1 MFPELEL
8 KEGWA
13 TVALLL
19 IILVC
24 VAWSIQSADWTYGL
38 TILPAVVLVGG
49 VTGIVLAKSRAPNRL
64 AHLLTILAGLTW
76 VAYLTSR
83 TLARATALPLE
94 DSVIELD
101 RQIRAWF
108 TVLLSGGTSAGRF
121 EFLLLL
127 SILMW
132 LIAYVSAWA
141 IFRWQRVWLAV
152 IVCGLALMLNITYA
166 PGNLTGYLVLFVLL
180 ALLLVVRTSL
190 AFYQQEWQR
199 AKVGYS
205 PELVYSFLRAG
216 LIIAIVG
223 ILFAWVAPAALA
235 SQPVKEVWDKAG
247 EPWRRLQEE
256 TNRLFQDLNYRNE
269 PAFITF
275 TRSMKFGGPVELTD
289 APVMDVEAQT
299 GRYWR
304 VMVFHD
310 YTSEGWTNTDLSQ
323 IIIDENDRRLD
334 DPELAMRREV
344 TQTITL
350 RQKLSLQG
358 TIAAASQP
366 LRSKL
371 PLIAVVGQVAHAEDA
386 DPAPEST
393 PVPSSAVDPSVL
405 YSRKPLKAGDNYEV
419 VSSISV
425 AYADSLRQA
434 GVDYPDWVTPRY
446 LQLPD
451 SLPERVSLLA
461 RQITAEQENP
471 YDKAAAIELYLRS
484 IPYNEKIDGPAPG
497 QDGVDYF
504 LFEAEEGYCDY
515 YSSAMVVMLRSVGV
529 PARYVRGYSQGFKEE
544 GSFRVLEQD
553 GHAWP
558 EVFFPGYGWVEFEPT
573 AGEPVLV
580 RPSSHDEE
588 AEGIDDRNRLSA
600 QRQQDQMD
608 DGFDPDQSQASLEST
623 SETLWKRIGRLAWLS
638 VALAAL
644 GLGLTALLMYRRH
657 RRIEGLSIAERV
669 YEDLVDWVRRL
680 LSISP
685 LAHQTPNEYGDAVGR
700 FLPAGRRSVKRIVD
714 TYVGYR
720 FGGQAADDGQLDD
733 AWRETKKALW
743 RRWLQRRGEV
753 LASLSRRLVPFASPR
768 STWQSTVR
776 HYDK

>member
-1 MFPELEL
+1 
-8 KEGWA
+8 
-13 TVALLL
+13 
-19 IILVC
+19 
-24 VAWSIQSADWTYGL
+24 
-38 TILPAVVLVGG
+38 
-49 VTGIVLAKSRAPNRL
+49 
-64 AHLLTILAGLTW
+64 
-76 VAYLTSR
+76 
-83 TLARATALPLE
+83 
-94 DSVIELD
+94 
-101 RQIRAWF
+101 
-108 TVLLSGGTSAGRF
+108 
-121 EFLLLL
+121 
-127 SILMW
+127 
-132 LIAYVSAWA
+132 
-141 IFRWQRVWLAV
+141 
-152 IVCGLALMLNITYA
+152 
-166 PGNLTGYLVLFVLL
+166 
-180 ALLLVVRTSL
+180 
-190 AFYQQEWQR
+190 
-199 AKVGYS
+199 
-205 PELVYSFLRAG
+205 
-216 LIIAIVG
+216 
-223 ILFAWVAPAALA
+223 
-235 SQPVKEVWDKAG
+235 
-247 EPWRRLQEE
+247 
-256 TNRLFQDLNYRNE
+256 
-269 PAFITF
+269 
-275 TRSMKFGGPVELTD
+275 
-289 APVMDVEAQT
+289 
-299 GRYWR
+299 
-304 VMVFHD
+304 
-310 YTSEGWTNTDLSQ
+310 
-323 IIIDENDRRLD
+323 
-334 DPELAMRREV
+334 
-344 TQTITL
+344 
-350 RQKLSLQG
+350 
-358 TIAAASQP
+358 
-366 LRSKL
+366 
-371 PLIAVVGQVAHAEDA
+371 
-386 DPAPEST
+386 
-393 PVPSSAVDPSVL
+393 VL
-405 YSRKPLKAGDNYEV
+405 YSRKPLKAGNSYEV

-638 VALAAL
+638 VALATL